1 MGGLFGG
8 AKPIKGAILDTI
20 YVFGKYKTYRKHVIN
35 DVFGVV
41 GEFLEVLNKGRQA
54 ALAPAEGK
62 VKLAS
67 ALCA

>member
-1 MGGLFGG
+1 MGG

-41 GEFLEVLNKGRQA
+41 GEFFRN
-54 ALAPAEGK
+54 
-62 VKLAS
+62 VKLS
-67 ALCA
+67 VS